1 MTEISNPAGTVL
13 GAWLRENGKRQVLL
27 AKTLGVTPA
36 LVSFWI
42 AGERVPSAIL
52 RAAIERWTAG
62 AVTSAS
68 WLSAAGA
75 ARERQLARLR
85 AAVPT

>member
-1 MTEISNPAGTVL
+1 MEQISNPTGAAL

-36 LVSFWI
+36 LVSFWLS
-42 AGERVPSAIL
+42 GSRVPSAVL
-52 RAAIERWTAG
+52 RAAIERWTGG
-62 AVTSAS
+62 AVASAS
-68 WLSAAGA
+68 WLSATDA
-75 ARERQLARLR
+75 ARERRLARLR

>member
-1 MTEISNPAGTVL
+1 MEEISNPTGAVL

-52 RAAIERWTAG
+52 RAAIERWTGG

-75 ARERQLARLR
+75 ARERRLARLR
-85 AAVPT
+85 AAVPA